1 MEWVTTTTVLHD
13 LCDFDNRS
21 AWERFTLR
29 FRSPVIGFAVRM
41 GLREP
46 EAEDVAQETLLAFAD
61 GLRKGSYNR
70 EKGRLSDWLF
80 GIAYRQVLKMRGR
93 LARAEVQAPES
104 DTAGSFWS
112 QLPSEKEATASWSEE
127 WAKAVLNQCLQQVRR
142 EVETTTI
149 RAFELFA
156 LAKQPAGEVGTELG
170 MSRNAVFIAKHR
182 ILKRLRELQEQ
193 YEQVS

>member
-13 LCDFDNRS
+13 LRDFDNRS
-21 AWERFTLR
+21 AWERFTQR
-29 FRSPVIGFAVRM
+29 FRSPVIGFAVRL

-61 GLRKGSYNR
+61 GFRRGSYHPD
-70 EKGRLSDWLF
+70 KGRLRDWLF
-80 GIAYRQVLKMRGR
+80 GIAYRQVLKMRER
-93 LARAEVQAPES
+93 LAHAEVQAPGS

-112 QLPSEKEATASWSEE
+112 QLPTEKEATASWSEE
-127 WAKAVLNQCLQQVRR
+127 WARAVLNQCLQQVRR
-142 EVETTTI
+142 EVEPTTI

-156 LAKQPAGEVGTELG
+156 LAKQPAADVGTELG
-170 MSRNAVFIAKHR
+170 ISRNAVFIAKHR

>member
-13 LCDFDNRS
+13 LHDFDDRS
-21 AWERFTLR
+21 AWERFALR

-46 EAEDVAQETLLAFAD
+46 DAEDVAQETLLAFAD
-61 GLRKGSYNR
+61 GFRRGSYDPD
-70 EKGRLSDWLF
+70 KGRLRDWLF
-80 GIAYRQVLKMRGR
+80 GIAYRQILKMRGR
-93 LARAEVQAPES
+93 LARGEVQAPGS

-112 QLPSEKEATASWSEE
+112 QLPSEREATASWSEE

-142 EVETTTI
+142 EVEPTTI
-149 RAFELFA
+149 QAFELFA
-156 LAKQPAGEVGTELG
+156 LAKQPAVEVSAQLG
-170 MSRNAVFIAKHR
+170 VSRNAVFIAKHR
-182 ILKRLRELQEQ
+182 VLKRLRELQEQ

>member
-1 MEWVTTTTVLHD
+1 MACPDVEKL
-13 LCDFDNRS
+13 
-21 AWERFTLR
+21 EQ
-29 FRSPVIGFAVRM
+29 PVGK
-41 GLREP
+41 
-46 EAEDVAQETLLAFAD
+46 AFAD
-61 GLRKGSYNR
+61 GFRQGSYKR

-93 LARAEVQAPES
+93 LARAEVQGPGS

-142 EVETTTI
+142 EVEPTTI

-156 LAKQPAGEVGTELG
+156 LAKQPAAEVGTELG
-170 MSRNAVFIAKHR
+170 ISRNAVFIAKHR